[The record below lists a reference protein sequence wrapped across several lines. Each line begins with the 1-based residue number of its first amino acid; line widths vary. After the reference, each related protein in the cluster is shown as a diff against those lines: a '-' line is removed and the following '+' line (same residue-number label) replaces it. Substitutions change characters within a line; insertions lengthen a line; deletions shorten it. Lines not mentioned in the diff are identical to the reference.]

1 VHSCPRDWHKWL
13 SLAEYWYNTSYHTT
27 LGTTLFEVL
36 YGHPPRHFGIANP
49 VDCTVPDL
57 ADWLQNRSLLT
68 KLIQQ
73 QLLRAQQR
81 MKAQAD
87 AKRSEREFQVGDMV
101 YLKLQPHIL
110 SSVASRS
117 NQKLAF
123 KYYGPFKVLQRVGA
137 VAYKLAL
144 PDHAKIHLV
153 IHVSQLKKHIA
164 PSEAVST
171 DLSTVC
177 VDPTVLP
184 VPMAVIQRAYKGK
197 GGRMAMRTLV
207 QWNSPSQ
214 LQTWEDEHDLRRR
227 FPSAPAWGQAVF
239 QVGGTV
245 MNNKSM
251 KRERRLLE
259 HRARRMEQKRTSA
272 DMVRE
277 E

>member
-1 VHSCPRDWHKWL
+1 
-13 SLAEYWYNTSYHTT
+13 
-27 LGTTLFEVL
+27 
-36 YGHPPRHFGIANP
+36 
-49 VDCTVPDL
+49 
-57 ADWLQNRSLLT
+57 
-68 KLIQQ
+68 
-73 QLLRAQQR
+73 

-87 AKRSEREFQVGDMV
+87 TKRSEREFQVGDMV
-101 YLKLQPHIL
+101 YLKLQPHIQ

-123 KYYGPFKVLQRVGA
+123 KYYGTFKVLHMIGV

-144 PDHAKIHLV
+144 HDHAKIHPV
-153 IHVSQLKKHIA
+153 VHVSQLKKHIA
-164 PSEAVST
+164 PTEAIST

-184 VPMAVIQRAYKGK
+184 VPVAVIQRALKGK

-214 LQTWEDEHDLRRR
+214 LQTWEDEQDLQRR
-227 FPSAPAWGQAVF
+227 FPSAPAWGQAAI
-239 QVGGTV
+239 QAGGTV

-251 KRERRLLE
+251 KKKRRLLE
-259 HRARRMEQKRTSA
+259 RRARRREQERTSA
-272 DMVRE
+272 DMIRE